1 MLKWWEEFSKRP
13 LVAHVLRTVDRF
25 NVRGGGLF
33 AAAIAYF
40 SVLSLVPILMLA
52 FSVLGLVLTVIDPSL
67 LVVIAARLTE
77 ALGGFGDLGVKVL
90 KVMTD
95 ALNNWATTLGV
106 GLVLGSWTG
115 ANWIGN
121 LKRAARALMREDYD
135 NPPKQ
140 LILPLDLLVNFGALL
155 VLFVGVALSWA
166 ASTAAT
172 VLGQEVGAWL
182 GLEGGSGWTL
192 LVRGAGLLVSLG
204 VGTLLFWWMFRWFA
218 LTPVPGQ
225 LLWIGALVGSTALV
239 VLQTIAGYL
248 IGAFSRNLG
257 LAVFGSTIVVM
268 IFLNLLATLILYV
281 AAWLATAHPVPEAA
295 AIEPPA
301 EEPEPVESRPGELH
315 VSAKVAEQSMGV
327 GLATGYTV
335 GTATGLGLG
344 AIIAV
349 AFGWVF
355 GRKD

>member
-33 AAAIAYF
+33 AASIAYF

-52 FSVLGLVLTVIDPSL
+52 FSVLGLVLTVVNPSL
-67 LVVIAARLTE
+67 LGVIE
-77 ALGGFGDLGVKVL
+77 
-90 KVMTD
+90 D
-95 ALNNWATTLGV
+95 ALTSSLKAYGNLGDTLTTVITTSLGNWAAI
-106 GLVLGSWTG
+106 GLIGLAIAFWTG

-140 LILPLDLLVNFGALL
+140 LILPLDILVNFGALL

-166 ASTAAT
+166 ATTVAT
-172 VLGQEVGAWL
+172 VLGKEVGQWL
-182 GLEGGSGWTL
+182 GVSGSFGWSVL
-192 LVRGAGLLVSLG
+192 IRGVGFVVSLG
-204 VGTLLFWWMFRWFA
+204 IGTLLFWWMFRWFA
-218 LTPVPGQ
+218 LTPVRRR
-225 LLWIGALVGSTALV
+225 LLWIGAAVGAAGMVILQAL
-239 VLQTIAGYL
+239 AGYL
-248 IGAFSRNLG
+248 IGIFSGNVTASL
-257 LAVFGSTIVVM
+257 FGPVIVLM
-268 IFLNLLATLILYV
+268 IFLNLFATLILYV
-281 AAWLATAHPVPEAA
+281 AAWLATAHPVPATA

-301 EEPEPVESRPGELH
+301 EEPEPAESRPGELH
-315 VSAKVAEQSMGV
+315 VSARVAERSMGV

-349 AFGWVF
+349 LFGWVF